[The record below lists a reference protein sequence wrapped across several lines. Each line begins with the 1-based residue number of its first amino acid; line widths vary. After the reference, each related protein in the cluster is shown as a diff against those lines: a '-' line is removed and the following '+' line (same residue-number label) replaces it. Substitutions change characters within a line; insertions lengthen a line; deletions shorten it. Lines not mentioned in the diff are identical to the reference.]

1 MEATLNSTTD
11 PENNTPA
18 DHDESPTDADRAE
31 PGEHG
36 EEHHPRRGRRGPRG
50 PGGPGGPGGPRGRR
64 GGGRP
69 GGGPHHDLP
78 PAQDAAAWFA
88 GRLPEG
94 LFTRAPS
101 VSVDREEIVVIGDI
115 PAPQLA
121 DGADPADHDA
131 AVNGRIAR
139 FREETREQRMAVAQ
153 QAQQR
158 YARNVAWG
166 ARIGQTEVVF
176 SNLAAPVMTRL
187 RQSERQVLDTLVDA
201 GVARSRSDALGWAVR
216 LVGEHT
222 DEWLGEL
229 RQAMTEVNNLRDQ
242 GPDL

>member
-1 MEATLNSTTD
+1 M
-11 PENNTPA
+11 
-18 DHDESPTDADRAE
+18 
-31 PGEHG
+31 
-36 EEHHPRRGRRGPRG
+36 
-50 PGGPGGPGGPRGRR
+50 
-64 GGGRP
+64 
-69 GGGPHHDLP
+69 
-78 PAQDAAAWFA
+78 
-88 GRLPEG
+88 
-94 LFTRAPS
+94 
-101 VSVDREEIVVIGDI
+101 IGDI

-121 DGADPADHDA
+121 EGADPADQDA

-166 ARIGQTEVVF
+166 ARIGETEVVF

-187 RQSERQVLDTLVDA
+187 RQSERQVLDTLVDS
-201 GVARSRSDALGWAVR
+201 GVARSRSEALDWAVR

-229 RQAMTEVNNLRDQ
+229 RRAMTEVNDLRDQ
-242 GPDL
+242 GPRL